1 MRVAVFS
8 GKGGTGKTMV
18 SVNLAAVSRS
28 AVYVDCDVEEPNG
41 HLYFKPDGVVRETV
55 TVLVPRADPE
65 RCDGCLECVRFCR
78 FHALSYS
85 LDRLMVFDDVC
96 HSCGGC
102 SVVCPREAIS
112 EHERGIG
119 TVDTGRSGDVV
130 VHTGTMDIG
139 EAIGLPIIGRLLE
152 KASAEDDD
160 VFIDCP
166 PGSSCM
172 AMESIKDADFCILVS
187 EPTVFG
193 AHNLGMVAELAR
205 VFGKPVGAV
214 LNKVIEGEEDPS
226 ERFCIENGIP
236 ILARIPFD
244 LELGRLCSETT
255 IASWADTGY
264 ERMFRDLLERITE
277 AVG

>member
-1 MRVAVFS
+1 MRIAVLS

-18 SVNLAAVSRS
+18 SVNLAAVAGE

-41 HLYFKPDGVVRETV
+41 ALFFKPDV
-55 TVLVPRADPE
+55 TGEEDVHVLVPRADPQL
-65 RCDGCLECVRFCR
+65 CDGCLDCVRFCR

-85 LDRLMVFDDVC
+85 LDRLLVFDEVC

-102 SVVCPREAIS
+102 SVVCLRQAIS
-112 EHERGIG
+112 EHPRTIG
-119 TVDTGRSGDVV
+119 SVSSGRSDRVK

-152 KASAEDDD
+152 KAADETGD

-172 AMESIKDADFCILVS
+172 VMESIRDADFCILVS

-193 AHNLGMVAELAR
+193 AHNLGMVAEL
-205 VFGKPVGAV
+205 VSTFGKPLGAV
-214 LNKVIEGEEDPS
+214 LNKVVAGEEDPS
-226 ERFCIENGIP
+226 ERYCEEHGIP
-236 ILARIPFD
+236 ILTRIPFD
-244 LELGRLCSETT
+244 PVLGRLCSDAEV
-255 IASWADTGY
+255 AARADEGY
-264 ERMFRDLLERITE
+264 RRLFAGLLEQVRE
-277 AVG
+277 AAA